1 MTTST
6 SSSTSRLTPSQETA
20 DAKPS
25 ITAEA
30 IEALLPQTQ
39 CRQCGFD
46 GCAQYAAA
54 IAAHKAPI
62 NRCAPGGASGIEKL
76 ARATGENPIA
86 LDPEYG
92 QELPYSVARIRAQEC
107 IGCGLCAAACPV
119 EVVSGA
125 PKHLYAVIES
135 YCTGCGLCV
144 CACPVNA
151 VDMVEAGRNWTQE
164 DARAARQRY
173 IEARERRARI
183 RRERTAA
190 VAHDAVTR
198 ASVLAAVLAK
208 AGAKQP

>member
-1 MTTST
+1 MKTSAPVSTTNTVPASGI
-6 SSSTSRLTPSQETA
+6 TP
-20 DAKPS
+20 
-25 ITAEA
+25 EA

-54 IAAHKAPI
+54 IAAHRAPI
-62 NRCAPGGASGIEKL
+62 NRCAPGGAAGIEKL
-76 ARATGENPIA
+76 ARAMHEEPIA

-92 QELPYSVARIRAQEC
+92 QELPYSVARIRSHAC

-119 EVVSGA
+119 EVISGV
-125 PKHLYAVIES
+125 PKHLYAVIEP

-151 VDMVEAGRNWTQE
+151 VDMLEAGLKWTDD
-164 DARAARQRY
+164 DAKAARQRY
-173 IEARERRARI
+173 HEARERRARI
-183 RRERTAA
+183 RQERTAA
-190 VAHDAVTR
+190 VAHDAATR

-208 AGAKQP
+208 AGAKPQ

>member
-25 ITAEA
+25 VTAEA

-76 ARATGENPIA
+76 ARATGEKPIV

-107 IGCGLCAAACPV
+107 IGCGLVAAASPR
-119 EVVSGA
+119 EGVSGA
-125 PKHLYAVIES
+125 PKHRYCVIEPKS
-135 YCTGCGLCV
+135 TGRGRCV

-190 VAHDAVTR
+190 VAHDAATR

>member
-25 ITAEA
+25 VTAEA

-76 ARATGENPIA
+76 ARATGEKPIA

-92 QELPYSVARIRAQEC
+92 QELPYSVAR
-107 IGCGLCAAACPV
+107 G
-119 EVVSGA
+119 SGT
-125 PKHLYAVIES
+125 PKHLYAVIEP

-190 VAHDAVTR
+190 VAHDAATR